1 MDLLSMWE
9 GTANKNVNRVQIEGE
24 QSCDVVIIGGGFT
37 GLSTAYH
44 LEEKSCS
51 TIVLEKGKVGSGAS
65 GRNGGEVL
73 TGYLG
78 SMEYWAKK
86 KGLQAAKQM
95 WQLSLDSIDLIE
107 DIITKNSISCDFE
120 RNGEF
125 VAAYKPSHLEAMK
138 KDQEFMANK
147 LNYHEMDII
156 EKNEMKRE
164 LETTFYSGGCIDYNS
179 AHFHPLNYTLGLAE
193 AAEKLGA
200 KIYERSEAV
209 HIKRNSKNNFIVH
222 TEKGKVIADK
232 LVIATNAYSGDLNKK
247 IKKAVVPV
255 ESIMIATEP
264 LSEPTVKN
272 LIKNNRAVSDTK
284 NLLYYFRR
292 TGDNRLAFGGSG
304 RASSKRDQN
313 QIYENLLDGML
324 CVFPQLKGARIEYRW
339 GGKVGFTKNMLPYV
353 GKMKEGIHFAFGY
366 GGHGAA
372 MSSLLGKTMAEDIF
386 EEGNPNNPLRVK
398 NLKSIPFHNQHAKA
412 VGFMKF
418 YKQFQ
423 DRFLN

>member
-9 GTANKNVNRVQIEGE
+9 GTANKSSQRPQLEGE
-24 QSCDVVIIGGGFT
+24 KRCDTVIIGGGFT
-37 GLSTAYH
+37 GLSAAYH
-44 LEEKSCS
+44 LQEKGCS
-51 TIVLEKGKVGSGAS
+51 TIVLEQGKVGIGAS

-86 KGLQAAKQM
+86 KGLDTAKKM

-107 DIITKNSISCDFE
+107 GIINKHNIACDFK

-138 KDQEFMANK
+138 KDQEFMANQ
-147 LNYHEMDII
+147 LNYHEIDIV
-156 EKNEMKRE
+156 EKKDLKSE
-164 LETTFYSGGCIDYNS
+164 LETSFYAGGQIDYNS

-193 AAEKLGA
+193 AAEEQGA
-200 KIYERSEAV
+200 YICERSKALSV
-209 HIKRNSKNNFIVH
+209 KRNSKNKVIVR

-247 IKKAVVPV
+247 IKRSVVPV

-264 LSEPTVKN
+264 LPQEVVEQ
-272 LIKNNRAVSDTK
+272 LIKNDRAVSDTK

-313 QIYENLLDGML
+313 QIYDNLLDGML
-324 CVFPQLKGARIEYRW
+324 QVFPQLKDSRIEYRW
-339 GGKVGFTKNMLPYV
+339 GGKVGFTQNMLPYV
-353 GKMKEGIHFAFGY
+353 GQLKDGTHYAFGY

-372 MSSLLGKTMAEDIF
+372 MASLLGKTIAEDVL
-386 EEGNPNNPLRVK
+386 EEGDPDNPLRVK
-398 NLKSIPFHNQHAKA
+398 KLRPIPFHGQHTKA
-412 VGFMKF
+412 VGVLKF

-423 DRFLN
+423 DRFLS